1 MQKEFDKAKEII
13 QEEIGKAGL
22 KIERIIL
29 FGSRARGDYS
39 EDSDWDIL
47 VILKNEFTR
56 EVKRRT
62 LRNIYSGLAGL
73 ENSYEIILMS
83 KRDFERMKDI
93 VGSLSYAAE
102 LEGITI

>member
-1 MQKEFDKAKEII
+1 MEKELDKAKEII
-13 QEEIGKAGL
+13 QEEVEKAGL
-22 KIERIIL
+22 MIERIIL

-62 LRNIYSGLAGL
+62 LRNIYRGLAGL

-93 VGSLSYAAE
+93 VGSLSYDAE